1 VVATSPIGDGA
12 SAPRPSSAP
21 IVVAFAV
28 AAAVFAAR
36 SRSVGVPDLSESA
49 PNASARYVDLDDIRP
64 ENVSRLAVAWTAHT
78 GDFPGGRPDP
88 TGPVEGFQ
96 TRPVLAGNLLI
107 VTTTV
112 SRIIALD
119 AETGVERWRFDP
131 FAGRTRRCELPNRGV
146 TVWEHRAS
154 GGDVER
160 TIFSGT
166 CDGVLVALDPA
177 TGKLRQEF
185 ADGGLLDLKPG
196 ADARPGEQYAVTS
209 PPAIFRDLV
218 IVGAM
223 VPEETSQGPSGDV
236 RAFDVRTGRQVWRFH
251 TVPQPGEFG
260 HDTWPGDSWKR
271 RTGVNVWTSMSVD
284 EANGLVFLPVG
295 SASYDFFGADRRG
308 PSLYANSLVALDA
321 ATGQRRWHFQV
332 VHHDVWDYDPP
343 AQPVLAD
350 VRRGGDTVPV
360 VVQLTKMGLVFVFNR
375 LTGAP
380 IFGVEERPVPSS
392 DVPGEATSP
401 TQPFPVKPQ
410 PLARIAPLTRAE
422 LTTVSDASRRQC
434 EELFASVKS
443 GGIFTPPGR
452 DLTLWFPG
460 TLGGATWSGGSFNP
474 QLGYLFVNTNDVGA
488 VGQMVARDQTYRRTS
503 RWGAYARFWDDQQ
516 LPCQAPPWGKLHAI
530 DLATGE
536 IVWQIPF
543 GDAPK
548 LAVRGVTGT
557 GTPSLGGSI
566 ATSTGLVF
574 IGGTND
580 RRFRAF
586 DARTGHLLWQAALP
600 ASGHATPISYR
611 GPKSG
616 RQFVVIAAG
625 GGGRFSSEVSD
636 AIVAF
641 ALPNPQSAIRN
652 PQ

>member
-1 VVATSPIGDGA
+1 
-12 SAPRPSSAP
+12 
-21 IVVAFAV
+21 V
-28 AAAVFAAR
+28 AAAVFVAR
-36 SRSVGVPDLSESA
+36 SRSVGVPDLSESV
-49 PNASARYVDLDDIRP
+49 PNASARYVDLNDIKR

-96 TRPVLAGNLLI
+96 TRPVLAGDLLI

-119 AETGVERWRFDP
+119 AESGVEQWRFDP
-131 FAGRTRRCELPNRGV
+131 FAGRTRDCERPHRGV
-146 TVWEHRAS
+146 AVWETRTSTGAI
-154 GGDVER
+154 ER
-160 TIFSGT
+160 TVFSGT
-166 CDGVLVALDPA
+166 CDGVLVALDAA
-177 TGKLRQEF
+177 TGKLRQGF
-185 ADGGLLDLKPG
+185 ADGGVLDLKPG
-196 ADARPGEQYAVTS
+196 ADARPGEAYAVTS
-209 PPAIFRDLV
+209 PPAIYKNLV
-218 IVGAM
+218 IVGSL

-236 RAFDVRTGRQVWRFH
+236 RAFDVQTGRQVWRFH
-251 TVPQPGEFG
+251 TIPQPGEFG
-260 HDTWPGDSWKR
+260 HDTWAKDAWQR
-271 RTGVNVWTSMSVD
+271 RTGANVWSSMSVD

-295 SASYDFFGADRRG
+295 SASYDFFGADRPG
-308 PSLYANSLVALDA
+308 PTLYANSLVALDA

-343 AQPVLAD
+343 AQPILAD
-350 VRRGGDTVPV
+350 VRRGTDTVPV

-401 TQPFPVKPQ
+401 TQPFPVKPP
-410 PLARIAPLTRAE
+410 PLARVAPLTRDD
-422 LTTVSDASRRQC
+422 LTNVSDASRRQC
-434 EELFASVKS
+434 EEMFASVKS
-443 GGIFTPPGR
+443 GGLFTPPGR

-460 TLGGATWSGGSFNP
+460 TLGGATWSGGSVNP
-474 QLGYLFVNTNDVGA
+474 ALGYLFVNTNEVGA
-488 VGQMVARDQTYRRTS
+488 VGRMVAKQNTFRRDGPR
-503 RWGAYARFWDDQQ
+503 GAYARFWDDQQ

-536 IVWQIPF
+536 IVWQIPL

-586 DARTGHLLWQAALP
+586 DGRTGHLLWQAALP

-611 GPKSG
+611 GPKSE